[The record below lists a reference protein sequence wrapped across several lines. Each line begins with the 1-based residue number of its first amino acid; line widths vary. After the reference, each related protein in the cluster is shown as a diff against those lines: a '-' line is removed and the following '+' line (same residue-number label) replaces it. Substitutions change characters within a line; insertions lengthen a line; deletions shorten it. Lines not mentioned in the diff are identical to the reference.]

1 MSNKLENYIV
11 FRLSKPISS
20 IADELAIKL
29 NLSEEDGERVK
40 QLIKDWESKNVS
52 SYTDYWPGA

>member
-11 FRLSKPISS
+11 FRLSKPILS
-20 IADELAIKL
+20 IADELAVKL

-40 QLIKDWESKNVS
+40 QLIKEWTSKNVI